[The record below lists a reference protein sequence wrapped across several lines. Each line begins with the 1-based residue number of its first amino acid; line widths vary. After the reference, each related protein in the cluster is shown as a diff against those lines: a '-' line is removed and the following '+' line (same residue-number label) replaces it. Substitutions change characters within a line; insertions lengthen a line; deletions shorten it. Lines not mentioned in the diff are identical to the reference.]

1 MKKAL
6 IFATL
11 LILIY
16 SDDSPYPPNMPKEFY
31 EQMEMQEKCSEAEEE
46 EEKCLATTLSNS
58 NYKCCMLTIEFPESS
73 NNEGNKNEKS
83 CFIMYNDITLLQEI
97 YNNAMFKAQLREIFG
112 YIRHGLYF
120 IEDDGQKHYIAD
132 ETTFKMKET
141 YKCNDGTAVYTFG
154 YDEYSDTDI
163 AVYDSDSHCLKYF
176 YRYLYPENYDENL
189 ELTSVSKEACQN
201 ADLTQGA
208 KEAGIKC
215 GFYQFTINYLQGGSK
230 TYSTCYLYN
239 TNFITEGKLDEKT
252 QSELQSF
259 VEKVDAREG
268 DGGTFTTYTTKFS
281 DESGNSYTFDMTGA
295 ISKQSS
301 SKLIMTKYLYLLFVL
316 FML

>member
-31 EQMEMQEKCSEAEEE
+31 EQKEMQEKCSEAEEQE
-46 EEKCLATTLSNS
+46 EQCLATTLSNS
-58 NYKCCMLTIEFPESS
+58 YFKCCMLTIEFPESS
-73 NNEGNKNEKS
+73 NNEGNKNKCS
-83 CFIMYNDITLLQEI
+83 FMYNDITLLQEV
-97 YNNAMFKAQLREIFG
+97 YNNTMFKAQLREIFG
-112 YIRHGLYF
+112 YIRYGLYF
-120 IEDDGQKHYIAD
+120 IDDDGQKHYIAD
-132 ETTFKMKET
+132 ETTFKMKQT
-141 YKCNDGTAVYTFG
+141 YKCNDGTAEYTYG
-154 YDEYSDTDI
+154 YDVYSPSDI
-163 AVYDSDSHCLKYF
+163 AVYESDSHCLKYF
-176 YRYLYPENYDENL
+176 YRYLYPEYYDENL

-201 ADLTQGA
+201 AQLTQGA
-208 KEAGIKC
+208 KDAGIKC

-239 TNFITEGKLDEKT
+239 TNFISEGKLDEKT
-252 QSELQSF
+252 QIELQSF
-259 VEKVDAREG
+259 VYQVDAREG